1 MNEKYIKTPNNYL
14 KDVTGVYGEGN
25 LEMLVRDG
33 NKLALQ
39 FKSRIEGRT
48 RDADPTEAMR
58 LRVHD
63 PLWMLARQWQM
74 GEFRGNN
81 TGTAMSVRCIVRYED
96 CSSDPIEPVTEQ
108 INPRIDFLAKIESAV
123 HFLDLMRSSGMK
135 VKEHL
140 PGLIQSFPIDWNA
153 LDDSLVLPDAV
164 TSQQEH
170 LLNRHLQNYARAY
183 RGKIFDGEALYN
195 HLVQGHSFLNGD
207 SDEPETKFK
216 AWFQKKYKPVSS
228 DSQSWQEA
236 DLCYT
241 VETNVAGKQFTGD
254 RYQGGRLSWYT
265 FDYDF
270 NPGDKSFGVFL
281 KNNGP
286 QKLQVLKKIK
296 ELLNIGLK
304 EAKDFIDSA
313 PVTLIEGIT
322 EAEAK
327 AIQSELID
335 AGADVVLI
343 GQKQNAEEEP
353 RVEEDN
359 SFAIFLKN
367 PGPQNVQ
374 VINRIKELLGIG
386 LEEAKGIVD
395 RAPVIIKQGMT
406 EAEAKAIHAEL
417 IALDA
422 DVEVRVPKQR
432 TGERPRTGT
441 RPGDETCISFALFLQ
456 NPGSQKLQVIKK
468 TNELLKIG
476 LKDAKDLVDRAPV
489 ALKEGMTEAEA
500 KAIQTELI
508 TLGAEV
514 ELIKVQR
521 PRTGTSPRPRDE
533 EGILF
538 GLLLKD
544 PGPQKIKVI
553 KKTNELLKI
562 GLKDA
567 KDLVDRAPVI
577 LKEGMT
583 KAEAKAIQSE
593 LIALGADVELTDQKQ
608 NTEEE
613 PRVDEDKSFGVVL
626 KSVGLEKPYVFGKLV
641 KLLKLEAKAAQALV
655 DSAPVTVK
663 DGITEAE
670 AESIH
675 AQLFAVGADV
685 ELICQKQTT
694 KTRPG
699 DNGKDKS
706 FGVVLKSVANENQG
720 VITKVSFLLKIG
732 LKSAENLV
740 SSAPVTIID
749 GITEVMAKA
758 IQKELSF
765 SDTDV
770 EVICQKPTTD
780 VKPGGTEET
789 LIRKEEVLCLPT
801 PASFAAAPNKRLWQ
815 MEDRKVFMGNSVEE
829 PSEANSVVMR
839 FATMYSNDWMLFP
852 LKTEIGQYI
861 TIERIDVIDSFGQ
874 RHTMS
879 GNCRAGNKEQLGE
892 YEEQWQVFVNSTVGD
907 AKRTAINGL
916 YYAQQLAAT
925 IEGKPVEEIKILRD
939 EIANM
944 VWGVENIVSDGCGG
958 TLDAN
963 LYATQLETIV
973 NERNKAGEPVRE
985 PDTIV
990 FGQDSAPEVEK
1001 AADNQAPRAKFS
1013 YSLQS
1018 SVPFNWIPFIP
1029 QRLATEDTKKSPFF
1043 MGGREIILRR
1053 GKMPCYIFN
1062 GNKFDLHAVR
1072 PQSSIMRPVVTRD
1085 KNGNVLKEEPMV
1097 IHEEAVQA
1105 TGIRLTK
1112 NYQRARWIGGKTYQ
1126 WLGVHKRQSRTEA
1139 SSGLVFDKLKEV

>member
-1 MNEKYIKTPNNYL
+1 MNEKFIKTPNNYL

-96 CSSDPIEPVTEQ
+96 CSSDPIELVTEQ

-123 HFLDLMRSSGMK
+123 HFLDLMRSSGLN

-216 AWFQKKYKPVSS
+216 AWFQKKYKPVPS

-353 RVEEDN
+353 RVEEEPKDEDGK
-359 SFAIFLKN
+359 SFALFLKN
-367 PGPQNVQ
+367 PGP
-374 VINRIKELLGIG
+374 
-386 LEEAKGIVD
+386 
-395 RAPVIIKQGMT
+395 
-406 EAEAKAIHAEL
+406 
-417 IALDA
+417 
-422 DVEVRVPKQR
+422 
-432 TGERPRTGT
+432 
-441 RPGDETCISFALFLQ
+441 
-456 NPGSQKLQVIKK
+456 QKLQVIKK

-500 KAIQTELI
+500 KAIQAELI
-508 TLGAEV
+508 ALGAEA

-538 GLLLKD
+538 GLFLKD

-626 KSVGLEKPYVFGKLV
+626 KSVGLEKPYVFAKLV

-780 VKPGGTEET
+780 VKPDGTEDT

-879 GNCRAGNKEQLGE
+879 GDCRAGNKEQLGE

-944 VWGVENIVSDGCGG
+944 VWGVENIVPDGCGG

-1001 AADNQAPRAKFS
+1001 AASNQAPRAKFS

-1029 QRLATEDTKKSPFF
+1029 QRLATEDTKNSPFF

>member
-81 TGTAMSVRCIVRYED
+81 TGTAMSVRCIVRYGD
-96 CSSDPIEPVTEQ
+96 WSSDPIEPVTEQ

-123 HFLDLMRSSGMK
+123 HFLDLMRSSGLN

-195 HLVQGHSFLNGD
+195 HLVQGQSFLKGD
-207 SDEPETKFK
+207 SEEAETKFK

-265 FDYDF
+265 FDYND
-270 NPGDKSFGVFL
+270 NPGDKSFAVFL
-281 KNNGP
+281 KNPGHQN
-286 QKLQVLKKIK
+286 LLVIEKIR
-296 ELLNIGLK
+296 ELLNTGFEKANDIVNR
-304 EAKDFIDSA
+304 A
-313 PVTLIEGIT
+313 PVIIKQGIT

-327 AIQSELID
+327 AIQ
-335 AGADVVLI
+335 
-343 GQKQNAEEEP
+343 
-353 RVEEDN
+353 
-359 SFAIFLKN
+359 
-367 PGPQNVQ
+367 
-374 VINRIKELLGIG
+374 
-386 LEEAKGIVD
+386 
-395 RAPVIIKQGMT
+395 
-406 EAEAKAIHAEL
+406 AEL

-441 RPGDETCISFALFLQ
+441 RPGNEQCISFALFLQ
-456 NPGSQKLQVIKK
+456 TPGPQKLQVIKK
-468 TNELLKIG
+468 TNELLNIGLKDAKDLVDSAPVALKEGMTEAEAKAIQAELIALGAEVELIKVQRPRTGTSPRPRDEEGILFGLLLKNPGPQKLQVIKKTKELLKIG

-500 KAIQTELI
+500 KAIQ
-508 TLGAEV
+508 
-514 ELIKVQR
+514 
-521 PRTGTSPRPRDE
+521 
-533 EGILF
+533 
-538 GLLLKD
+538 
-544 PGPQKIKVI
+544 
-553 KKTNELLKI
+553 
-562 GLKDA
+562 
-567 KDLVDRAPVI
+567 
-577 LKEGMT
+577 
-583 KAEAKAIQSE
+583 SE
-593 LIALGADVELTDQKQ
+593 LIALGADVELT
-608 NTEEE
+608 
-613 PRVDEDKSFGVVL
+613 S
-626 KSVGLEKPYVFGKLV
+626 
-641 KLLKLEAKAAQALV
+641 
-655 DSAPVTVK
+655 
-663 DGITEAE
+663 
-670 AESIH
+670 
-675 AQLFAVGADV
+675 
-685 ELICQKQTT
+685 
-694 KTRPG
+694 
-699 DNGKDKS
+699 
-706 FGVVLKSVANENQG
+706 
-720 VITKVSFLLKIG
+720 
-732 LKSAENLV
+732 
-740 SSAPVTIID
+740 
-749 GITEVMAKA
+749 
-758 IQKELSF
+758 
-765 SDTDV
+765 
-770 EVICQKPTTD
+770 QKPAQIQTPAPAQIQTPAPAQTIGI
-780 VKPGGTEET
+780 KPGGTEET

-879 GNCRAGNKEQLGE
+879 GNCRAGNMEQLGE

-1001 AADNQAPRAKFS
+1001 AASNQAPRAKFS

-1029 QRLATEDTKKSPFF
+1029 QRLATEDTKNSPFF

-1062 GNKFDLHAVR
+1062 GDKFDLHAVR

>member
-25 LEMLVRDG
+25 LEKLVRDG

-123 HFLDLMRSSGMK
+123 HFLDLMRSSGLN

-195 HLVQGHSFLNGD
+195 HLVQGQSFLKGD
-207 SDEPETKFK
+207 SEEAETKFK

-265 FDYDF
+265 FDYND

-313 PVTLIEGIT
+313 PVI
-322 EAEAK
+322 
-327 AIQSELID
+327 
-335 AGADVVLI
+335 
-343 GQKQNAEEEP
+343 
-353 RVEEDN
+353 
-359 SFAIFLKN
+359 
-367 PGPQNVQ
+367 
-374 VINRIKELLGIG
+374 
-386 LEEAKGIVD
+386 
-395 RAPVIIKQGMT
+395 
-406 EAEAKAIHAEL
+406 
-417 IALDA
+417 
-422 DVEVRVPKQR
+422 
-432 TGERPRTGT
+432 
-441 RPGDETCISFALFLQ
+441 
-456 NPGSQKLQVIKK
+456 
-468 TNELLKIG
+468 
-476 LKDAKDLVDRAPV
+476 
-489 ALKEGMTEAEA
+489 LKEGMTE
-500 KAIQTELI
+500 
-508 TLGAEV
+508 
-514 ELIKVQR
+514 
-521 PRTGTSPRPRDE
+521 
-533 EGILF
+533 
-538 GLLLKD
+538 
-544 PGPQKIKVI
+544 
-553 KKTNELLKI
+553 
-562 GLKDA
+562 
-567 KDLVDRAPVI
+567 
-577 LKEGMT
+577 
-583 KAEAKAIQSE
+583 AEAKAIQSE
-593 LIALGADVELTDQKQ
+593 LIALGADVELT
-608 NTEEE
+608 
-613 PRVDEDKSFGVVL
+613 S
-626 KSVGLEKPYVFGKLV
+626 
-641 KLLKLEAKAAQALV
+641 
-655 DSAPVTVK
+655 
-663 DGITEAE
+663 
-670 AESIH
+670 
-675 AQLFAVGADV
+675 
-685 ELICQKQTT
+685 
-694 KTRPG
+694 
-699 DNGKDKS
+699 
-706 FGVVLKSVANENQG
+706 
-720 VITKVSFLLKIG
+720 
-732 LKSAENLV
+732 
-740 SSAPVTIID
+740 
-749 GITEVMAKA
+749 
-758 IQKELSF
+758 
-765 SDTDV
+765 
-770 EVICQKPTTD
+770 QKPAQMQIPAQTQTIEI
-780 VKPGGTEET
+780 KPGGTEET
-789 LIRKEEVLCLPT
+789 IMRKEEVLCLPT

-815 MEDRKVFMGNSVEE
+815 MEDRNVFMGNSVEE

-879 GNCRAGNKEQLGE
+879 GDCRAGNKEQLGE

-990 FGQDSAPEVEK
+990 FGQDSAPQVEK
-1001 AADNQAPRAKFS
+1001 AASNQAPRAKFS

-1053 GKMPCYIFN
+1053 GKMPCHIFN

-1072 PQSSIMRPVVTRD
+1072 PKSSIMRPVVTRD

>member
-123 HFLDLMRSSGMK
+123 HFLDLMRSSGLN

-195 HLVQGHSFLNGD
+195 HLVQGQSFLKGD
-207 SDEPETKFK
+207 SEEAETKFK

-265 FDYDF
+265 FDYND

-343 GQKQNAEEEP
+343 GPKQNAEEEP
-353 RVEEDN
+353 GNE
-359 SFAIFLKN
+359 
-367 PGPQNVQ
+367 Q
-374 VINRIKELLGIG
+374 
-386 LEEAKGIVD
+386 
-395 RAPVIIKQGMT
+395 
-406 EAEAKAIHAEL
+406 
-417 IALDA
+417 
-422 DVEVRVPKQR
+422 
-432 TGERPRTGT
+432 
-441 RPGDETCISFALFLQ
+441 CISFALFLQ
-456 NPGSQKLQVIKK
+456 NPGSQKLHVIKK
-468 TNELLKIG
+468 TKELLKIG

-489 ALKEGMTEAEA
+489 A
-500 KAIQTELI
+500 
-508 TLGAEV
+508 
-514 ELIKVQR
+514 
-521 PRTGTSPRPRDE
+521 
-533 EGILF
+533 
-538 GLLLKD
+538 
-544 PGPQKIKVI
+544 
-553 KKTNELLKI
+553 
-562 GLKDA
+562 
-567 KDLVDRAPVI
+567 

-593 LIALGADVELTDQKQ
+593 LIALGADVELT
-608 NTEEE
+608 
-613 PRVDEDKSFGVVL
+613 
-626 KSVGLEKPYVFGKLV
+626 
-641 KLLKLEAKAAQALV
+641 
-655 DSAPVTVK
+655 
-663 DGITEAE
+663 
-670 AESIH
+670 
-675 AQLFAVGADV
+675 
-685 ELICQKQTT
+685 
-694 KTRPG
+694 
-699 DNGKDKS
+699 
-706 FGVVLKSVANENQG
+706 
-720 VITKVSFLLKIG
+720 
-732 LKSAENLV
+732 
-740 SSAPVTIID
+740 
-749 GITEVMAKA
+749 
-758 IQKELSF
+758 
-765 SDTDV
+765 
-770 EVICQKPTTD
+770 CQKPAQIQTPAPAQTQTIGI
-780 VKPGGTEET
+780 KPGGTEET

-1001 AADNQAPRAKFS
+1001 AASNQAPRAKFS

-1029 QRLATEDTKKSPFF
+1029 QRLATEDTKNSPFF

-1072 PQSSIMRPVVTRD
+1072 PKSSIMRPVVTRD

>member
-123 HFLDLMRSSGMK
+123 HFLDLMRSSGLN

-195 HLVQGHSFLNGD
+195 HLVQGQSFLKGD
-207 SDEPETKFK
+207 SEEAETKFK

-265 FDYDF
+265 FDYND

-313 PVTLIEGIT
+313 PVILKEGIT

-327 AIQSELID
+327 AIQ
-335 AGADVVLI
+335 
-343 GQKQNAEEEP
+343 
-353 RVEEDN
+353 
-359 SFAIFLKN
+359 
-367 PGPQNVQ
+367 
-374 VINRIKELLGIG
+374 
-386 LEEAKGIVD
+386 
-395 RAPVIIKQGMT
+395 
-406 EAEAKAIHAEL
+406 AEL

-422 DVEVRVPKQR
+422 DVEVRGKKQR
-432 TGERPRTGT
+432 IEEET
-441 RPGDETCISFALFLQ
+441 RYVEGKSFGVFLK
-456 NPGSQKLQVIKK
+456 NNGPQKLQVLKKIK
-468 TNELLKIG
+468 ELLNIG
-476 LKDAKDLVDRAPV
+476 LKEAKDFID
-489 ALKEGMTEAEA
+489 
-500 KAIQTELI
+500 
-508 TLGAEV
+508 
-514 ELIKVQR
+514 
-521 PRTGTSPRPRDE
+521 S
-533 EGILF
+533 
-538 GLLLKD
+538 
-544 PGPQKIKVI
+544 
-553 KKTNELLKI
+553 
-562 GLKDA
+562 
-567 KDLVDRAPVI
+567 APVI

-583 KAEAKAIQSE
+583 EAEAKAIQSE
-593 LIALGADVELTDQKQ
+593 LIALGADVELT
-608 NTEEE
+608 
-613 PRVDEDKSFGVVL
+613 S
-626 KSVGLEKPYVFGKLV
+626 
-641 KLLKLEAKAAQALV
+641 
-655 DSAPVTVK
+655 
-663 DGITEAE
+663 
-670 AESIH
+670 
-675 AQLFAVGADV
+675 
-685 ELICQKQTT
+685 
-694 KTRPG
+694 
-699 DNGKDKS
+699 
-706 FGVVLKSVANENQG
+706 
-720 VITKVSFLLKIG
+720 
-732 LKSAENLV
+732 
-740 SSAPVTIID
+740 
-749 GITEVMAKA
+749 
-758 IQKELSF
+758 
-765 SDTDV
+765 
-770 EVICQKPTTD
+770 QKPAQMQIPAQTQTIEI
-780 VKPGGTEET
+780 KPGGTEET
-789 LIRKEEVLCLPT
+789 IMRKEEVLCLPT

-815 MEDRKVFMGNSVEE
+815 MEDRNVFMGNSVEE

-879 GNCRAGNKEQLGE
+879 GDCRAGNKEQLGE

-990 FGQDSAPEVEK
+990 FGQDSAPQVEK
-1001 AADNQAPRAKFS
+1001 AASNQAPRAKFS

-1053 GKMPCYIFN
+1053 GKMPCHIFN

-1072 PQSSIMRPVVTRD
+1072 PKSSIMRPVVTRD

>member
-81 TGTAMSVRCIVRYED
+81 TGTAMSVRCIVRYDD

-123 HFLDLMRSSGMK
+123 HFLDLMRSSGLN

-195 HLVQGHSFLNGD
+195 HLVQGQSFLKGD
-207 SDEPETKFK
+207 SEEAETKFK

-265 FDYDF
+265 FDYND

-335 AGADVVLI
+335 AGADVVLTV
-343 GQKQNAEEEP
+343 QQQNAEEEP
-353 RVEEDN
+353 RDEEDN
-359 SFAIFLKN
+359 SFAVFLKN

-374 VINRIKELLGIG
+374 VINRIKELLNIG

-406 EAEAKAIHAEL
+406 EAEAKAIQAEL

-441 RPGDETCISFALFLQ
+441 RPGNEQCISFALFLQ
-456 NPGSQKLQVIKK
+456 TPGPQKLQVIKK

-476 LKDAKDLVDRAPV
+476 LKDAKDSAPV

-500 KAIQTELI
+500 KAIQAELI
-508 TLGAEV
+508 ALGAEV

-538 GLLLKD
+538 GLLLKN
-544 PGPQKIKVI
+544 PGPQKLQVI

-567 KDLVDRAPVI
+567 KLLLPLHPISDFGRWKTVRCSWVI
-577 LKEGMT
+577 
-583 KAEAKAIQSE
+583 ASRSR
-593 LIALGADVELTDQKQ
+593 
-608 NTEEE
+608 
-613 PRVDEDKSFGVVL
+613 PR
-626 KSVGLEKPYVFGKLV
+626 PT
-641 KLLKLEAKAAQALV
+641 LL
-655 DSAPVTVK
+655 S
-663 DGITEAE
+663 
-670 AESIH
+670 
-675 AQLFAVGADV
+675 
-685 ELICQKQTT
+685 
-694 KTRPG
+694 
-699 DNGKDKS
+699 
-706 FGVVLKSVANENQG
+706 
-720 VITKVSFLLKIG
+720 
-732 LKSAENLV
+732 
-740 SSAPVTIID
+740 
-749 GITEVMAKA
+749 
-758 IQKELSF
+758 
-765 SDTDV
+765 
-770 EVICQKPTTD
+770 
-780 VKPGGTEET
+780 
-789 LIRKEEVLCLPT
+789 
-801 PASFAAAPNKRLWQ
+801 
-815 MEDRKVFMGNSVEE
+815 
-829 PSEANSVVMR
+829 
-839 FATMYSNDWMLFP
+839 
-852 LKTEIGQYI
+852 
-861 TIERIDVIDSFGQ
+861 
-874 RHTMS
+874 
-879 GNCRAGNKEQLGE
+879 
-892 YEEQWQVFVNSTVGD
+892 
-907 AKRTAINGL
+907 
-916 YYAQQLAAT
+916 
-925 IEGKPVEEIKILRD
+925 
-939 EIANM
+939 
-944 VWGVENIVSDGCGG
+944 
-958 TLDAN
+958 
-963 LYATQLETIV
+963 
-973 NERNKAGEPVRE
+973 
-985 PDTIV
+985 
-990 FGQDSAPEVEK
+990 
-1001 AADNQAPRAKFS
+1001 
-1013 YSLQS
+1013 
-1018 SVPFNWIPFIP
+1018 
-1029 QRLATEDTKKSPFF
+1029 
-1043 MGGREIILRR
+1043 
-1053 GKMPCYIFN
+1053 
-1062 GNKFDLHAVR
+1062 
-1072 PQSSIMRPVVTRD
+1072 
-1085 KNGNVLKEEPMV
+1085 
-1097 IHEEAVQA
+1097 
-1105 TGIRLTK
+1105 
-1112 NYQRARWIGGKTYQ
+1112 
-1126 WLGVHKRQSRTEA
+1126 
-1139 SSGLVFDKLKEV
+1139 

>member
-123 HFLDLMRSSGMK
+123 HFLDLMRSSGLN

-195 HLVQGHSFLNGD
+195 HLVQGQSFLKGD
-207 SDEPETKFK
+207 SEEAETKFK

-265 FDYDF
+265 FDYND
-270 NPGDKSFGVFL
+270 NQSAGQSQTSSSKSE
-281 KNNGP
+281 
-286 QKLQVLKKIK
+286 Q
-296 ELLNIGLK
+296 
-304 EAKDFIDSA
+304 
-313 PVTLIEGIT
+313 
-322 EAEAK
+322 
-327 AIQSELID
+327 
-335 AGADVVLI
+335 
-343 GQKQNAEEEP
+343 
-353 RVEEDN
+353 
-359 SFAIFLKN
+359 
-367 PGPQNVQ
+367 
-374 VINRIKELLGIG
+374 
-386 LEEAKGIVD
+386 
-395 RAPVIIKQGMT
+395 
-406 EAEAKAIHAEL
+406 
-417 IALDA
+417 
-422 DVEVRVPKQR
+422 
-432 TGERPRTGT
+432 
-441 RPGDETCISFALFLQ
+441 
-456 NPGSQKLQVIKK
+456 
-468 TNELLKIG
+468 
-476 LKDAKDLVDRAPV
+476 
-489 ALKEGMTEAEA
+489 
-500 KAIQTELI
+500 
-508 TLGAEV
+508 
-514 ELIKVQR
+514 
-521 PRTGTSPRPRDE
+521 
-533 EGILF
+533 
-538 GLLLKD
+538 
-544 PGPQKIKVI
+544 
-553 KKTNELLKI
+553 
-562 GLKDA
+562 
-567 KDLVDRAPVI
+567 
-577 LKEGMT
+577 
-583 KAEAKAIQSE
+583 
-593 LIALGADVELTDQKQ
+593 
-608 NTEEE
+608 
-613 PRVDEDKSFGVVL
+613 
-626 KSVGLEKPYVFGKLV
+626 
-641 KLLKLEAKAAQALV
+641 
-655 DSAPVTVK
+655 
-663 DGITEAE
+663 
-670 AESIH
+670 
-675 AQLFAVGADV
+675 
-685 ELICQKQTT
+685 
-694 KTRPG
+694 
-699 DNGKDKS
+699 
-706 FGVVLKSVANENQG
+706 
-720 VITKVSFLLKIG
+720 
-732 LKSAENLV
+732 
-740 SSAPVTIID
+740 
-749 GITEVMAKA
+749 
-758 IQKELSF
+758 
-765 SDTDV
+765 
-770 EVICQKPTTD
+770 
-780 VKPGGTEET
+780 
-789 LIRKEEVLCLPT
+789 VLCLPT

-879 GNCRAGNKEQLGE
+879 GDCRAGNKEQLGE

-1001 AADNQAPRAKFS
+1001 AASNQAPRAKFS

-1029 QRLATEDTKKSPFF
+1029 QRLATEDTKNSPFF

-1072 PQSSIMRPVVTRD
+1072 PKSSIMRPVVTRD

-1126 WLGVHKRQSRTEA
+1126 WLGVHKLQSRTEA

>member
-1 MNEKYIKTPNNYL
+1 MNEKFIKTPNNYL

-123 HFLDLMRSSGMK
+123 HFLDLMRSSGLN

-195 HLVQGHSFLNGD
+195 HLVQGQSFLKGD
-207 SDEPETKFK
+207 SEEAETKFK

-265 FDYDF
+265 FDYND
-270 NPGDKSFGVFL
+270 NQSAGQSQTSSSKSE
-281 KNNGP
+281 
-286 QKLQVLKKIK
+286 Q
-296 ELLNIGLK
+296 
-304 EAKDFIDSA
+304 
-313 PVTLIEGIT
+313 
-322 EAEAK
+322 
-327 AIQSELID
+327 
-335 AGADVVLI
+335 
-343 GQKQNAEEEP
+343 
-353 RVEEDN
+353 
-359 SFAIFLKN
+359 
-367 PGPQNVQ
+367 
-374 VINRIKELLGIG
+374 
-386 LEEAKGIVD
+386 
-395 RAPVIIKQGMT
+395 
-406 EAEAKAIHAEL
+406 
-417 IALDA
+417 
-422 DVEVRVPKQR
+422 
-432 TGERPRTGT
+432 
-441 RPGDETCISFALFLQ
+441 
-456 NPGSQKLQVIKK
+456 
-468 TNELLKIG
+468 
-476 LKDAKDLVDRAPV
+476 
-489 ALKEGMTEAEA
+489 
-500 KAIQTELI
+500 
-508 TLGAEV
+508 
-514 ELIKVQR
+514 
-521 PRTGTSPRPRDE
+521 
-533 EGILF
+533 
-538 GLLLKD
+538 
-544 PGPQKIKVI
+544 
-553 KKTNELLKI
+553 
-562 GLKDA
+562 
-567 KDLVDRAPVI
+567 
-577 LKEGMT
+577 
-583 KAEAKAIQSE
+583 
-593 LIALGADVELTDQKQ
+593 
-608 NTEEE
+608 
-613 PRVDEDKSFGVVL
+613 
-626 KSVGLEKPYVFGKLV
+626 
-641 KLLKLEAKAAQALV
+641 
-655 DSAPVTVK
+655 
-663 DGITEAE
+663 
-670 AESIH
+670 
-675 AQLFAVGADV
+675 
-685 ELICQKQTT
+685 
-694 KTRPG
+694 
-699 DNGKDKS
+699 
-706 FGVVLKSVANENQG
+706 
-720 VITKVSFLLKIG
+720 
-732 LKSAENLV
+732 
-740 SSAPVTIID
+740 
-749 GITEVMAKA
+749 
-758 IQKELSF
+758 
-765 SDTDV
+765 
-770 EVICQKPTTD
+770 
-780 VKPGGTEET
+780 
-789 LIRKEEVLCLPT
+789 VLCLPT

-879 GNCRAGNKEQLGE
+879 GDCRAGNKEQLGE

-944 VWGVENIVSDGCGG
+944 VWGVESIVSDGCGG

-1001 AADNQAPRAKFS
+1001 AASNQAPRAKFS

-1029 QRLATEDTKKSPFF
+1029 QRLATEDTKNSPFF

-1072 PQSSIMRPVVTRD
+1072 PKSSIMRPVVTRD

-1126 WLGVHKRQSRTEA
+1126 WLGVNKRQSRTEA

>member
-123 HFLDLMRSSGMK
+123 HFLDLMRSSGLN

-195 HLVQGHSFLNGD
+195 HLVQGQSFLKGD
-207 SDEPETKFK
+207 SEEAETKFK

-265 FDYDF
+265 FDYND

-313 PVTLIEGIT
+313 PVILKEGIT

-327 AIQSELID
+327 AIQ
-335 AGADVVLI
+335 
-343 GQKQNAEEEP
+343 
-353 RVEEDN
+353 
-359 SFAIFLKN
+359 
-367 PGPQNVQ
+367 
-374 VINRIKELLGIG
+374 
-386 LEEAKGIVD
+386 
-395 RAPVIIKQGMT
+395 
-406 EAEAKAIHAEL
+406 AEL

-422 DVEVRVPKQR
+422 DVEVRGKKQR
-432 TGERPRTGT
+432 IEEET
-441 RPGDETCISFALFLQ
+441 RYVEGKSFGVFLK
-456 NPGSQKLQVIKK
+456 NNGPQKLQVLKKIK
-468 TNELLKIG
+468 ELLNIG
-476 LKDAKDLVDRAPV
+476 LKEAKDFID
-489 ALKEGMTEAEA
+489 
-500 KAIQTELI
+500 
-508 TLGAEV
+508 
-514 ELIKVQR
+514 
-521 PRTGTSPRPRDE
+521 S
-533 EGILF
+533 
-538 GLLLKD
+538 
-544 PGPQKIKVI
+544 
-553 KKTNELLKI
+553 
-562 GLKDA
+562 
-567 KDLVDRAPVI
+567 APVI
-577 LKEGMT
+577 LKEGIT
-583 KAEAKAIQSE
+583 EAEAKAIQSE
-593 LIALGADVELTDQKQ
+593 LIALGADVELT
-608 NTEEE
+608 
-613 PRVDEDKSFGVVL
+613 S
-626 KSVGLEKPYVFGKLV
+626 
-641 KLLKLEAKAAQALV
+641 
-655 DSAPVTVK
+655 
-663 DGITEAE
+663 
-670 AESIH
+670 
-675 AQLFAVGADV
+675 
-685 ELICQKQTT
+685 
-694 KTRPG
+694 
-699 DNGKDKS
+699 
-706 FGVVLKSVANENQG
+706 
-720 VITKVSFLLKIG
+720 
-732 LKSAENLV
+732 
-740 SSAPVTIID
+740 
-749 GITEVMAKA
+749 
-758 IQKELSF
+758 
-765 SDTDV
+765 
-770 EVICQKPTTD
+770 QKPAQMQIPAQTQTIEI
-780 VKPGGTEET
+780 KPGGTEET
-789 LIRKEEVLCLPT
+789 IMRKEEVLCLPT

-815 MEDRKVFMGNSVEE
+815 MEDRNVFMGNSVEE

-879 GNCRAGNKEQLGE
+879 GDCRAGNKEQLGE

-990 FGQDSAPEVEK
+990 FGQDSAPQVEK
-1001 AADNQAPRAKFS
+1001 AASNQAPRAKFS

-1053 GKMPCYIFN
+1053 GKMPCHIFN

-1072 PQSSIMRPVVTRD
+1072 PKSSIMRPVVTRD